1 MNFERCCVD
10 NLKGWEFSDMEEKF
24 LKDGYVINLKSM
36 QNYTL
41 LYLATKNDMLELIKN
56 LVEKYKFIPVIRCGK
71 DLNNCLH
78 VASRDV
84 F

>member
-10 NLKGWEFSDMEEKF
+10 NLKGWKFSDMEENF
-24 LKDGYVINLKSM
+24 LKDGYVINLRSM

-56 LVEKYKFIPVIRCGK
+56 LVEKY
-71 DLNNCLH
+71 L
-78 VASRDV
+78 
-84 F
+84 